1 MTRGHSEKPDTQD
14 HLLSEFVDAKCP
26 PQANPQ
32 RGRQTGGS
40 KSEGR
45 MARACL
51 MDTGFRVESSR
62 RSRTVV
68 VMLAHL
74 MRVLGALE
82 PYANFRMVHILS
94 Q

>member
-1 MTRGHSEKPDTQD
+1 MSTTGKPTETDGR
-14 HLLSEFVDAKCP
+14 LGVP
-26 PQANPQ
+26 GQ
-32 RGRQTGGS
+32 R
-40 KSEGR
+40 EGR
-45 MARACL
+45 RARACL
-51 MDTGFRVESSR
+51 MDTGFCVGSSR

-94 Q
+94 W